1 MHTIRKNLTF
11 GIVYHIRNTLNRKR
25 EQSINGLSYIFRL
38 LGDYVMIEAKTE
50 MDRRM
55 EEENITESFSI
66 RKRALDDIED
76 N

>member
-1 MHTIRKNLTF
+1 
-11 GIVYHIRNTLNRKR
+11 
-25 EQSINGLSYIFRL
+25 
-38 LGDYVMIEAKTE
+38 MIEAKTE